1 MRSDR
6 LLELVEGP
14 RVLDVGCTDHLVKLG
29 EPQWVHGR
37 LRERFEDVTGID
49 ISEENLAA
57 MRAAGFDQLELADAE
72 TFDLGCTF
80 DTIVAGELIEH
91 LSNPGRF
98 LERAREH
105 LGPEGRL
112 VLSTP
117 YPFSIAYS
125 LYALTKYPRT
135 CENGEHTMWFCAAT
149 LRELARRNG
158 FTVDHLELVEDYDE
172 TSPSRAYRA
181 MVWVIR
187 LLRPLLPDRLSANAM
202 VMVLRPGN
210 R

>member
-1 MRSDR
+1 MRTDR
-6 LLELVEGP
+6 LLDLVEGP
-14 RVLDVGCTDHLVKLG
+14 RVLDVGCTGHVVKLG

-37 LRERFEDVTGID
+37 LRDRFEDVTGID

-57 MRAAGFDQLELADAE
+57 MRSAGFDQLEAADAE
-72 TFDLGCTF
+72 TFDLGSTF

-98 LERAREH
+98 LERARAH

-125 LYALTKYPRT
+125 LYALLKYPST
-135 CENGEHTMWFCAAT
+135 CENREHTMWFCVGT
-149 LRELARRNG
+149 LGELAQRAG
-158 FTVDHLELVEDYDE
+158 FKVDHLELAEDYDE
-172 TSPSRAYRA
+172 TSPSRVYRA
-181 MVWVIR
+181 MVRAIR
-187 LLRPLLPDRLSANAM
+187 LLRPLLPDRLTANAM
-202 VMVLRPGN
+202 VLVLRPEPT
-210 R
+210 